1 MKVESVLYTGIVH
14 VKRLMIYIY
23 NIDINLY
30 LITIYCLVSDST
42 IWVYIHSVYLVLV
55 SDFPKSVTHVAIM
68 VGDVIWH
75 NMVFSVYIRIIYHD
89 NNPTLCLVC
98 IPCIKGQ
105 TNHAGRMPIH
115 CHLLIH
121 MYSWRNTWYCCW
133 VNLNLCWC
141 TSFASE
147 VLSSAVLSSAVNSTH
162 LWSTTQY
169 ASSSTITTGAAAK
182 YSSSSTVIPGT
193 AASNAYHLPIST
205 AHRYIK

>member
-30 LITIYCLVSDST
+30 LITIYCLVSDSI

-133 VNLNLCWC
+133 VNLNLCC